1 MAAAAVD
8 VARVA
13 GHLGLPE
20 STVQTV
26 TTDPTI
32 DLVAS
37 LLQAVVAKANEYDEL
52 YNAKLMV
59 DVELESAHR
68 NAEER
73 CRNAKSTADKALKE
87 VEEVRQKLR
96 EEGTPMSLAII
107 VGFECP
113 VHVERAG

>member
-1 MAAAAVD
+1 MAAAELD

-20 STVQTV
+20 ATLQTV
-26 TTDPTI
+26 ATEPTA

-37 LLQAVVAKANEYDEL
+37 LLQAVIAKAGEYDEL
-52 YNAKLMV
+52 YNAKLMI

-73 CRNAKSTADKALKE
+73 CRSAKATADKALKD
-87 VEEVRQKLR
+87 VEEARQKLR
-96 EEGTPMSLAII
+96 EEGTAT
-107 VGFECP
+107 
-113 VHVERAG
+113 